1 MELGI
6 AVLTSVLGSAGIF
19 SFVQFIISRRDN
31 KDERLKRIEE
41 KIDLSLEKSD
51 RNELATTRLQLLFL
65 IQAQPKNKDTIQQ
78 TAQRYFMELDG
89 NGEAWDAFKHWCD
102 EEGVDPSYYQAH
114 LKHIN
119 ERSNH
124 A

>member
-1 MELGI
+1 MELGLAI
-6 AVLTSVLGSAGIF
+6 LTSVLGSAGMF
-19 SFVQFIISRRDN
+19 GFVQFVISRHDN
-31 KDERLKRIEE
+31 KDERLKRIEQ

-65 IQAQPKNKDTIQQ
+65 IQTQPKNRDTIQQ

-89 NGEAWDAFKHWCD
+89 NGEAWDAFKRWCD
-102 EEGVDPSYYQAH
+102 SENVDPSYYQAH
-114 LKHIN
+114 LKQIN
-119 ERSNH
+119 ERRKH